1 MALGH
6 QGNHSKLKTKSKTT
20 NFIMAQRKG
29 YSDKTNLDL
38 YKFDKVITSK
48 NIKIFTGEQWNSCL
62 IITKSVNKSLAVVS
76 QWLWY
81 ITSCSASQN

>member
-1 MALGH
+1 MLTLVLMEKLSTSCMALGH

-38 YKFDKVITSK
+38 CKYDEVITSK
-48 NIKIFTGEQWNSCL
+48 NKKEFYRRTME
-62 IITKSVNKSLAVVS
+62 
-76 QWLWY
+76 
-81 ITSCSASQN
+81 